1 MVKGNT
7 EKKNGKDVKNS
18 LADFA
23 GAIQT
28 WGLGGN
34 PFAPQN
40 SRLDTIFLNTRW
52 NLISNYRSVLSEA
65 YAEYGLVQ
73 TLCEQPVDDAF
84 RSGFDIQTNELEDKE
99 KTKLLR
105 FVEERRIIDEIKQ
118 AVVWARLFGGGGLV
132 IMVDQDPK
140 KEFDISKVHEGSPL
154 EFKAAD
160 MWELYKDQT
169 NIWNPWETDKTE
181 LLYNYY
187 GVRLNRTRVLPICG
201 KVAPSFIK
209 PRLRGWGMSELE
221 RVVRSINSYLKNQD
235 LIFELLDEAKIDVYQ
250 LNGFNTAMLTANGTK
265 VAERRV
271 QVSNSLKSYL
281 NALILDTNDKYEQ
294 KQLSFSGLS
303 DILTQIRQGVASELK
318 MPMTKL
324 FGVSAAGF
332 NSGED
337 DIENYNS
344 MIESEIRSK
353 VKYLVVDVLK
363 ICCQYLFG
371 KIPEDISIKFNSL
384 RILSAEQEENMKN
397 SQFNRLM
404 QAYANGLVSVGDFM
418 VGCNNNNLLPFTYS
432 EENVEAMSH
441 NTYSKIGMEKSEDK
455 KKKKGLFSKF
465 FGGGDEAGDN
475 TEENGGGKDGN
486 LKYPNKPEKE
496 AMASEQ
502 GKVKEVD
509 VTSNKFT
516 TPDREK
522 KPLPEESF
530 PYKSKRTKRYIA
542 VGG

>member
-1 MVKGNT
+1 MAQT
-7 EKKNGKDVKNS
+7 KKDKKQNS

-23 GAIQT
+23 GSIQS
-28 WGLGGN
+28 WGLAPFN
-34 PFAPQN
+34 PFTPQN
-40 SRLDTIFLNTRW
+40 SRLDTIFINTRW
-52 NLISNYRSVLSEA
+52 NLISNYRTVLSEA
-65 YAEYGLVQ
+65 YAEYGIVQ
-73 TLCEQPVDDAF
+73 TLVEQPVSDAF
-84 RSGFDIQTNELEDKE
+84 SKGFDIETEKLDTKQKRTLDNYLEKHQIVQ
-99 KTKLLR
+99 KIQQGL
-105 FVEERRIIDEIKQ
+105 I
-118 AVVWARLFGGGGLV
+118 WSRLYGGGGIIV
-132 IMVDQDPK
+132 MTDQNPSLPLDVSAI
-140 KEFDISKVHEGSPL
+140 KEDSELDFV
-154 EFKAAD
+154 AAD

-169 NIWNPWETDKTE
+169 NIWNPWETDRPE

-371 KIPEDISIKFNSL
+371 FVPEDLSIKFESL
-384 RILSAEQEENMKN
+384 RMLSAEQEENMKN
-397 SQFNRLM
+397 SEFNRLI
-404 QAYANGLVSVGDFM
+404 QAYSNGLVSVGDFM
-418 VGCNNNNLLPFTYS
+418 VGCNNGNLLPFTYS
-432 EENVEAMSH
+432 EEAVASMSRD
-441 NTYSKIGMEKSEDK
+441 TYSKIGMERSEDK
-455 KKKKGLFSKF
+455 KKKKGLFSRF
-465 FGGGDEAGDN
+465 FGGADEAGEN
-475 TEENGGGKDGN
+475 PEETKGGEDGMRYPDKPSNGNPAD
-486 LKYPNKPEKE
+486 EK
-496 AMASEQ
+496 

-516 TPDREK
+516 IPDREK
-522 KPLPEESF
+522 KPLPDKEF
-530 PYKSKRTKRYIA
+530 PYKGKLKKRYIA
-542 VGG
+542 INQ